1 MTRDKHAIEGGTAFV
16 EDVRDAVDDDDDEGD
31 SDDE

>member
-16 EDVRDAVDDDDDEGD
+16 EDVRDAVDDEGEEDPDDE
-31 SDDE
+31 

>member
-1 MTRDKHAIEGGTAFV
+1 MSRDKHAVEGGTAFV
-16 EDVRDAVDDDDDEGD
+16 EDVRATVDDDDDEEE